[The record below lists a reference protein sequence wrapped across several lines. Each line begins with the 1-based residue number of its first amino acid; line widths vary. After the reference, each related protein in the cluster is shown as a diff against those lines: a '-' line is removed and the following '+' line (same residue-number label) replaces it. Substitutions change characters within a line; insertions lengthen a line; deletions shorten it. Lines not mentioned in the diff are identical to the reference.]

1 MDGLCAL
8 VRMNRR
14 VEEKREKGMEWKEQ
28 GREKDRKEK

>member
-14 VEEKREKGMEWKEQ
+14 VEENREKGMEGKRWKE
-28 GREKDRKEK
+28 